1 LKDRCRDDLWRQIQ
15 TDLFAPTCDI
25 PSLNTGPSLAVNRVF
40 TAFAAL
46 GLKTGPPPFLDGD
59 TRT

>member
-1 LKDRCRDDLWRQIQ
+1 MHVDFLR
-15 TDLFAPTCDI
+15 FAPACDI
-25 PSLNTGPSLAVNRVF
+25 PSLKTAPSLAVNRVF

-46 GLKTGPPPFLDGD
+46 GFKTGPRPFLDGD